1 MSLQLIKQAIAN
13 KKMLC
18 PECHKPVQKFEKYAE
33 TLASVWDGFG
43 DSNLETNGSKVT
55 LICGNCDWKDRT
67 EFWATYIE
75 E

>member
-1 MSLQLIKQAIAN
+1 MSQQQIKQAIAD
-13 KKMLC
+13 KKMMC
-18 PECHKPVQKFEKYAE
+18 PQCKKPIQKYEKYAE

-67 EFWATYIE
+67 EFWLTYIE